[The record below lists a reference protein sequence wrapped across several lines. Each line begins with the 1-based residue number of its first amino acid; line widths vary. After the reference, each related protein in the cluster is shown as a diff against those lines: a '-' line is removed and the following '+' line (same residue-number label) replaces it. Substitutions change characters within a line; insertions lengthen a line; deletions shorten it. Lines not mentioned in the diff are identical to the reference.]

1 MAEMSTFANM
11 ARLMDPK
18 PRFKYVPSH
27 LTDIRKTFERAR
39 KRMEREKEKSNVS
52 PLPKIVRVDRLVLAP
67 ELQTGRARTRPATTA
82 CICHAAGSASSSS
95 TLPL

>member
-1 MAEMSTFANM
+1 MRPLIYRDTDMAEMVTVGNM

-18 PRFKYVPSH
+18 SRFKYVPSH

-52 PLPKIVRVDRLVLAP
+52 QLPRIARVDR
-67 ELQTGRARTRPATTA
+67 
-82 CICHAAGSASSSS
+82 
-95 TLPL
+95 

>member
-52 PLPKIVRVDRLVLAP
+52 PLPKIVRVDR
-67 ELQTGRARTRPATTA
+67 
-82 CICHAAGSASSSS
+82 
-95 TLPL
+95 